1 MVNPLQQ
8 PLQNRSVLEGIATVL
23 GRDRNLEDTKMPESI
38 ERQDYSNYRVT
49 YVDDVSPNQ
58 QFHSLQE
65 QPQKSKLKEKLR
77 IKRNKEGVYVLRNR
91 HEAFHQLCREDDIV
105 LDIDG
110 DDWLIGSQVLK
121 VSTLSIKK
129 TPHSGRLLQQ
139 HLLGGG
145 PAQASF

>member
-1 MVNPLQQ
+1 MF
-8 PLQNRSVLEGIATVL
+8 
-23 GRDRNLEDTKMPESI
+23 ESI
-38 ERQDYSNYRVT
+38 ERQDYSHYRVT
-49 YVDDVSPNQ
+49 YVDDASPDQ

-65 QPQKSKLKEKLR
+65 QRQTSRLKELTVKW
-77 IKRNKEGVYVLRNR
+77 NKARVYALRNR
-91 HEAFHQLCREDDIV
+91 HEAIHQFCQEDDIV

-129 TPHSGRLLQQ
+129 TPHAGRLLQQ